1 MERLKYLGVGLAII
15 LAWIGV
21 KLVIHA
27 LHKNELPF
35 LNNGEAIKAVPEIS
49 TELSLGFILITLVVT
64 TVVSLIA
71 TSDKKSG
78 TAKKSVKSKAKSK
91 AK

>member
-1 MERLKYLGVGLAII
+1 
-15 LAWIGV
+15 V

-35 LNNGEAIKAVPEIS
+35 LNNGEAIKSIPEIS
-49 TELSLGFILITLVVT
+49 TELSLGFILVTLVVT

-71 TSDKKSG
+71 TSDKRKSS
-78 TAKKSVKSKAKSK
+78 KK
-91 AK
+91 